1 MILKKNITKLSR
13 KILRKGFNTLATVLQ
28 EFVQILVSGIVQLAT
43 GIAGGVVAMAK
54 ALFLEINTETGVV
67 TGLSMFGGII
77 AIFAGLA
84 LAVSITTRVYT
95 WVTSLGN

>member
-1 MILKKNITKLSR
+1 MAN
-13 KILRKGFNTLATVLQ
+13 VLQ
-28 EFVQILVSGIVQLAT
+28 EFVEILVSGIVSLAE

-54 ALFLEINTETGVV
+54 ALFLETDATTHAVS
-67 TGLSMFGGII
+67 GLSVFGGIV

-84 LAVSITTRVYT
+84 LAISITTRVYT

>member
-1 MILKKNITKLSR
+1 MST
-13 KILRKGFNTLATVLQ
+13 ALQ
-28 EFVQILVSGIVQLAT
+28 EFVNILVSGIVDLAQ

-54 ALFLEINTETGVV
+54 ALFLDISVDSTTHVETV
-67 TGLSMFGGII
+67 TGLSIFGGIV

-84 LAVSITTRVYT
+84 LAISITTRVYT

>member
-1 MILKKNITKLSR
+1 M
-13 KILRKGFNTLATVLQ
+13 ATVLQ
-28 EFVQILVSGIVQLAT
+28 EFVEILVSGIVSLAE

-54 ALFLEINTETGVV
+54 ALFLETNSETGVV
-67 TGLSMFGGII
+67 SGLSVFGGIV

-84 LAVSITTRVYT
+84 LAISITTRVYT

>member
-1 MILKKNITKLSR
+1 MGTALT
-13 KILRKGFNTLATVLQ
+13 
-28 EFVQILVSGIVQLAT
+28 EFVQILVGAIVDLGT
-43 GIAGGVVAMAK
+43 GIANGVASMAQ
-54 ALFLEINTETGVV
+54 ALFLKVNASTGAVE
-67 TGLSMFGGII
+67 GLSIFGGII